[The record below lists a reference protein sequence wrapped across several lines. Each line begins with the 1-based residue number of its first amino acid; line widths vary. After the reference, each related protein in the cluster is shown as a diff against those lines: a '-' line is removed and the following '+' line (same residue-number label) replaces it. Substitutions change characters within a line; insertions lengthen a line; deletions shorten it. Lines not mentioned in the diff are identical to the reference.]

1 MKTIAF
7 AFVALLVG
15 VNAVPYQV
23 AKADVRNE
31 KIIDGIIIG
40 IIESIAQQIQD
51 LGLDPLVIDRFEGEY
66 IFPVDGIFS
75 GIVSIENF
83 ELSGLSNIVIN
94 EVSLQ
99 GNTLSFYL
107 ALPSIDAFVGDVS
120 VEVQILNRRLF
131 GHGGGRLSIKGL
143 RFAGQVTLGTE
154 KLIDNLNL
162 AFSLGGIESNLNV
175 NILGYDISSRLNEY
189 LGNTL
194 PSQLNKYEEQLNRV
208 LANIILKVLDRLL
221 D

>member
-1 MKTIAF
+1 MGLKRDSKMKTIAF

-15 VNAVPYQV
+15 VNAVHNVVP
-23 AKADVRNE
+23 KADVRNE

-51 LGLDPLVIDRFEGEY
+51 LGLDPLEIGRFVGEY
-66 IFPVDGIFS
+66 TFPVDGIFRGS
-75 GIVSIENF
+75 VSIENF

-94 EVSLQ
+94 EVSFQ
-99 GNTLSFYL
+99 GNTLSLDL
-107 ALPSIDAFVGDVS
+107 ALPSIDGSAGK
-120 VEVQILNRRLF
+120 
-131 GHGGGRLSIKGL
+131 LSIKGL
-143 RFAGQVTLGTE
+143 RIAGQVTLGTE
-154 KLIDNLNL
+154 KLIDDLNL
-162 AFSLGGIESNLNV
+162 GFSLGGIESDLNV
-175 NILGYDISSRLNEY
+175 NIMGYDISNRLNEY

-194 PSQLNKYEEQLNRV
+194 PSQLNKYEEQLNSV